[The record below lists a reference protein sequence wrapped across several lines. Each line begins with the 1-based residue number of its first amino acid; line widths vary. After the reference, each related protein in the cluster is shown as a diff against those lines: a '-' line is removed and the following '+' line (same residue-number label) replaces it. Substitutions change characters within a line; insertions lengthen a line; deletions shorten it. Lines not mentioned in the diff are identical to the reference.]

1 DASDPAGLSS
11 ASPIATMA
19 VPGAPGQIPAGEDW
33 ALATDDHDRI
43 WATGLTS
50 TFGVVR
56 SYRVEDVVNGANTQA
71 PPVIGEKA
79 TSIVSWR
86 VGVDA
91 GLPLSTDAVTISDR
105 PEALPRKMRIVVQD
119 GQPATFA
126 SMAALIAGYNGTG
139 AVDIGGGFLKTTLQ
153 VDSARQSPYLLQRV
167 TVRNLTRTFSWSVDV
182 ARNRTASITV
192 IGQAD
197 DQFEV
202 RHNYTTYGVVSLFGY
217 GVGIFDLNAIDSNR
231 AAANDST
238 LDPSYVPLNERVLM
252 TRAEMNASC
261 DPTVA
266 SGGVTCDPEAM
277 ANSGQHCPIPDLTF
291 SPEAA
296 IAASTETPS
305 QLVVY
310 GVEQNHGLVEL
321 RVRPAQSATE
331 PATCSRANSLV
342 FMERVPHNGTIDWFG
357 HPRLNTL
364 RNLFRTA
371 AGRDPIARFA
381 TISTYTRTNATGAT
395 TMYGLVSAYEY
406 GVLVVKL
413 DPNGA
418 LNDDSLVDVVWI
430 PSGATAVR
438 VLNGQ
443 NVASVV
449 DGKGRVLLID
459 LTQLDES
466 ARVPPHVGCPSFD
479 CTSDLYPVTTGA
491 LTGTSAAPDEVGADD
506 PRIVWKQ
513 KIDPHDPP
521 LPFGTLAPLVDPDSG
536 FIYTGNANGKD
547 VRVTSAIDP
556 HVHIQV
562 SSGASDGHLVDA
574 AAIVPLGI
582 EPAANPAG
590 TGAVFRLSVSL
601 PGSITDSLA
610 TSSHE
615 LRFAVES
622 EAVPGAPVAQ
632 SPAGFPRAH
641 LRQADAR
648 GTVDPRAASSFT
660 MQRLAPNASD
670 ADARKLRYQRGYNA
684 WASPWIIA
692 LADIRASRAWAWNGT
707 NPAAAGCVACTA
719 PGPFA
724 SLPEPQAF
732 ELLASG
738 RFIAARSEVMQDG
751 TSIFGAAY
759 GYLGA
764 ANRVVARVPTWGAD
778 TVRPVGIAIAGQNP
792 PLAGGMLQESLYI
805 HSGEVAAHHVDL
817 VVGGEARMGFT
828 VDRTYLSRTIGGTPF
843 GLGWSSS
850 MFARLRAL
858 PNGNVEYRDG
868 MGETWVFTATSTGG
882 IYTTPPG
889 LFVYLYRE
897 PTTNVLTMRDASG
910 NFSFFDSLGR
920 LMARADSFADPT
932 QILNGHSA
940 GNVIRYLYDGRGRLT
955 TIVDA
960 AGRSTTIT
968 YADSGCIA
976 KIVDWRGRQV
986 NYEYDLQ
993 GRLTTVRLPRVAK
1006 GSNVPDEY
1014 DFTSDQRR
1022 PHIDYGY
1029 AAAGS
1034 PLNDTVELGTNLIS
1048 ITDPAGGSARVTFAY
1063 GTDGSSRDK
1072 EIGQTWAT
1080 GETASMTYPSTT
1092 QTVVTDALGLAT
1104 TYDFA
1109 QQFDSRMHVT
1119 QMRATVPAVNFDLG
1133 PLPQTAPVSTTLAQP
1148 VDVFEKF
1155 TYDHKGELKSVQYV
1169 NNRIDVYTNGAA
1181 DGSVPWT
1188 VVQSIEEQG
1197 GTRHKTTF
1205 AYDAAASAP
1214 ATALVSVTAQDAN
1227 NAAASRDAQTASRAR
1242 FKTSSFDNEG
1252 AIVGNERLRD
1262 AQGRPV
1268 KQQTIG
1274 AVPSPDGQLATSG
1287 ITSASQVAYVRDN
1300 HPNLYARG
1308 RAEVASASG
1317 THGETERY
1325 THAYAALPSGGEH
1338 EQITDAARGV
1348 VTEIDRD
1355 GEARV
1360 VRNVIKDSDG
1370 DVITDESTG
1379 YDASGRVAYTSRKQ
1393 GSLTVVTTTKYDAVG
1408 RPTSTTMESGATVM
1422 GSDAAVTSETTY
1434 DLPHQTVTTTD
1445 SHLANASAAQTV
1457 TTLDGMGRA
1466 IKTVRISADRSQSLE
1481 TDYGY
1486 DPLGRESYR
1495 TDTHAAVAR
1504 RFDTQGR
1511 EVGTVDESG
1520 VRT

>member
-1 DASDPAGLSS
+1 MAVVLRSIASTLSLTSDPDFPLPANTNVEAIDLNTTAIYPRDDFANSGPLSFSAALYDRIIIVIGAHDVDPASAIAITFNRPIDTIDLASNFRLLVTDIPATTWSDISSTATVTTDNGDRRVLLTLPSAMQRGKLYRVVVKKTVIEPPTNDQQNPPLKMAQLRNGAMLTDDLNFYFSTRAPAGDVATLTIPAGTVRDLAMNGNILFVSALEAGVSADDASDPAGLSS

-50 TFGVVR
+50 TFGVVL
-56 SYRVEDVVNGANTQA
+56 SDRVEDVVNGANTQA

-105 PEALPRKMRIVVQD
+105 PEALPRKMRMVVQD

-342 FMERVPHNGTIDWFG
+342 VMERVPHNGTIDWFG

-371 AGRDPIARFA
+371 AGGDPIARLA

-670 ADARKLRYQRGYNA
+670 ADARKLRYQRGYHA

-692 LADIRASRAWAWNGT
+692 PAD
-707 NPAAAGCVACTA
+707 
-719 PGPFA
+719 
-724 SLPEPQAF
+724 
-732 ELLASG
+732 
-738 RFIAARSEVMQDG
+738 
-751 TSIFGAAY
+751 
-759 GYLGA
+759 
-764 ANRVVARVPTWGAD
+764 
-778 TVRPVGIAIAGQNP
+778 
-792 PLAGGMLQESLYI
+792 
-805 HSGEVAAHHVDL
+805 
-817 VVGGEARMGFT
+817 
-828 VDRTYLSRTIGGTPF
+828 
-843 GLGWSSS
+843 
-850 MFARLRAL
+850 
-858 PNGNVEYRDG
+858 
-868 MGETWVFTATSTGG
+868 
-882 IYTTPPG
+882 
-889 LFVYLYRE
+889 
-897 PTTNVLTMRDASG
+897 
-910 NFSFFDSLGR
+910 
-920 LMARADSFADPT
+920 
-932 QILNGHSA
+932 
-940 GNVIRYLYDGRGRLT
+940 
-955 TIVDA
+955 
-960 AGRSTTIT
+960 
-968 YADSGCIA
+968 
-976 KIVDWRGRQV
+976 
-986 NYEYDLQ
+986 
-993 GRLTTVRLPRVAK
+993 
-1006 GSNVPDEY
+1006 
-1014 DFTSDQRR
+1014 
-1022 PHIDYGY
+1022 
-1029 AAAGS
+1029 
-1034 PLNDTVELGTNLIS
+1034 
-1048 ITDPAGGSARVTFAY
+1048 
-1063 GTDGSSRDK
+1063 
-1072 EIGQTWAT
+1072 
-1080 GETASMTYPSTT
+1080 
-1092 QTVVTDALGLAT
+1092 
-1104 TYDFA
+1104 
-1109 QQFDSRMHVT
+1109 
-1119 QMRATVPAVNFDLG
+1119 
-1133 PLPQTAPVSTTLAQP
+1133 
-1148 VDVFEKF
+1148 
-1155 TYDHKGELKSVQYV
+1155 
-1169 NNRIDVYTNGAA
+1169 
-1181 DGSVPWT
+1181 
-1188 VVQSIEEQG
+1188 
-1197 GTRHKTTF
+1197 
-1205 AYDAAASAP
+1205 
-1214 ATALVSVTAQDAN
+1214 
-1227 NAAASRDAQTASRAR
+1227 
-1242 FKTSSFDNEG
+1242 
-1252 AIVGNERLRD
+1252 
-1262 AQGRPV
+1262 
-1268 KQQTIG
+1268 
-1274 AVPSPDGQLATSG
+1274 
-1287 ITSASQVAYVRDN
+1287 
-1300 HPNLYARG
+1300 
-1308 RAEVASASG
+1308 
-1317 THGETERY
+1317 
-1325 THAYAALPSGGEH
+1325 
-1338 EQITDAARGV
+1338 
-1348 VTEIDRD
+1348 
-1355 GEARV
+1355 
-1360 VRNVIKDSDG
+1360 
-1370 DVITDESTG
+1370 
-1379 YDASGRVAYTSRKQ
+1379 
-1393 GSLTVVTTTKYDAVG
+1393 
-1408 RPTSTTMESGATVM
+1408 
-1422 GSDAAVTSETTY
+1422 
-1434 DLPHQTVTTTD
+1434 
-1445 SHLANASAAQTV
+1445 
-1457 TTLDGMGRA
+1457 
-1466 IKTVRISADRSQSLE
+1466 
-1481 TDYGY
+1481 
-1486 DPLGRESYR
+1486 
-1495 TDTHAAVAR
+1495 
-1504 RFDTQGR
+1504 
-1511 EVGTVDESG
+1511 
-1520 VRT
+1520 